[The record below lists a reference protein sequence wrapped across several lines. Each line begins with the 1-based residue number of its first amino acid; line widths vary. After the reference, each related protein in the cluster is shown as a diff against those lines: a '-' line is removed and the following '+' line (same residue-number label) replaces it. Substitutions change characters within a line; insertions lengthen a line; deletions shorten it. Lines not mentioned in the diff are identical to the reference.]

1 MPRIT
6 LQAKFWQSTEG
17 KPPDGE
23 LLMNIPLTPVRFLRY
38 AEQQYGQ
45 KTAVV
50 CGEDRFTYAQ
60 FADRASRLGGALQH
74 AGIEPGDRVAF
85 LSTNCH
91 RLLEA
96 YYGVLEAGAILL
108 PLNIRLSSDELAY
121 ILNDAS
127 AKILFVEK
135 SFLPV
140 VESFRSKLLT
150 VKEFYLLDGSPQ
162 ESWLAPKSYD
172 QIIAE
177 AKAVQIDITTVD
189 ENSVAELFYTSG
201 TSANPKGVMLT
212 HRNVYLHA
220 LNACISIH
228 AEPDPVELHTIPLFH
243 ANGWGVAHSLT
254 FLGGKHVMIHRF
266 DPIEVFRLIEK
277 EGAQTC
283 SLVPIMATVLVNCPE
298 RTKYNLSSLK
308 RATIGGAASSPTLI
322 REVEEKL
329 GCVCFSGYG
338 LTETSPTL
346 SLAMTKSGMDLAGEE
361 RYIHQAMTG
370 YAILGVEMRVVDPND
385 NDVPHDGKSIGEIVA
400 RGDGI
405 MEGYWKQPESSAEAL
420 RGGWFHT
427 GDMAVVN
434 EDGYFL
440 IVDRKKDIIVSGGE
454 NISSL
459 ELEKVILA
467 HPAVLEACVI
477 PVPDAKWGEVPRAL
491 VVLKPETIATESELL
506 EFSRSHLAH
515 YKCPRAVEFVES
527 LPKTGTGKILKR
539 DLRKKYWQGQDTMRP
554 GFTAEKETGKPA

>member
-1 MPRIT
+1 
-6 LQAKFWQSTEG
+6 
-17 KPPDGE
+17 
-23 LLMNIPLTPVRFLRY
+23 MNIPLTPVRFLRY
-38 AEQQYGQ
+38 AAEQFAR

-60 FADRASRLGGALQH
+60 FADRASRLGGALQR
-74 AGIEPGDRVAF
+74 AGIQSGDRVAF

-121 ILNDAS
+121 ILNDAG
-127 AKILFVEK
+127 ARILFFEK
-135 SFLPV
+135 SFLPM
-140 VESFRSKLLT
+140 VESFRSKLST
-150 VKEFYLLDGSPQ
+150 VKEFYLLDGEAQGP
-162 ESWLAPKSYD
+162 WLASKNYD
-172 QIIAE
+172 QLLSE
-177 AKAVQIDITTVD
+177 ANPLHIDITSVD

-212 HRNVYLHA
+212 HRNIYLHA

-322 REVEEKL
+322 REVEEAL

-346 SLAMTKSGMDLAGEE
+346 SLARMKSGMDWSGEE
-361 RYIHQAMTG
+361 RYLRQAMTG
-370 YAILGVEMRVVDPND
+370 YAILGVEMRVVDPHD
-385 NDVPHDGKSIGEIVA
+385 HDVPRDGKSIGEIIA

-405 MEGYWKQPESSAEAL
+405 MEGYWNQPESSAEAL

-427 GDMAVVN
+427 GDMATVDQ
-434 EDGYFL
+434 DGYFL
-440 IVDRKKDIIVSGGE
+440 VVDRKKDIIVSGGE

-459 ELEKVILA
+459 ELEKVLLA

-477 PVPDAKWGEVPRAL
+477 PVPDEKWGEVPRAL
-491 VVLKPETIATESELL
+491 IVLKPNTSLTEPELL
-506 EFSRSHLAH
+506 EFSRSHFAH
-515 YKCPRAVEFVES
+515 YKCPRAVDFVDS
-527 LPKTGTGKILKR
+527 LPKTGTGKILKK
-539 DLRKKYWQGQDTMRP
+539 DLRKKYWQGQETLRP
-554 GFTAEKETGKPA
+554 GFTAEKGKPA